1 MVLRRSECGP
11 RTGRGSFGTLPTMP
25 AATHPATVAVVGAT
39 ASGKTGLSLDL
50 ARAAGRRGGQHR
62 RHAGLPRHGRRHGQ
76 AATRPSA
83 GASPTTCSTCSTSPR
98 RRRSREFQGW
108 ARDGDRRHPRPGRDP
123 GAGGRQSALYTRAI
137 LDRFEF
143 PGTDESVRRE
153 LEADLERARAPGL
166 HDRLARLDPEA
177 ADRILADN
185 GRRVVR
191 ALEVI
196 ALTGRPYS
204 ASLPQLEYADPL
216 TLQVGVDIDR
226 PALDARIDE
235 RVRRMYDEGL
245 VDEVERLL
253 DLGLERGLHRR
264 PGDRLPRGGGVPA
277 RGDGPR
283 RRDRAHPG
291 RHPALRPPPGRVVPQ
306 GPARRLGLL
315 RRPATGSSA
324 RSRPSWP
331 LPLEG
336 STTGRLRRKV

>member
-1 MVLRRSECGP
+1 
-11 RTGRGSFGTLPTMP
+11 MP
-25 AATHPATVAVVGAT
+25 AATHPVTVAVVGAT

-50 ARAAGRRGGQHR
+50 AQRLGGEVVNTDAMQVYRGMDVGTAKLPPAERRDIPH
-62 RHAGLPRHGRRHGQ
+62 HLLDLLDVTET
-76 AATRPSA
+76 ATVA
-83 GASPTTCSTCSTSPR
+83 Q
-98 RRRSREFQGW
+98 FQGW
-108 ARDGDRRHPRPGRDP
+108 ARAAIDDIRRR
-123 GAGGRQSALYTRAI
+123 GATPVLVGGSALYTRAI

-153 LEADLERARAPGL
+153 LEADLERLGHPAM

-253 DLGLERGLHRR
+253 DLGLERGLTASRAIGYREAAAYLRGEMGRDDAIARTQAATRRFARRQDSWFRKDPRVVWVPYDDPHRLER
-264 PGDRLPRGGGVPA
+264 TLAAVAALHPGGDRQPDA
-277 RGDGPR
+277 
-283 RRDRAHPG
+283 
-291 RHPALRPPPGRVVPQ
+291 
-306 GPARRLGLL
+306 
-315 RRPATGSSA
+315 
-324 RSRPSWP
+324 
-331 LPLEG
+331 
-336 STTGRLRRKV
+336 

>member
-1 MVLRRSECGP
+1 
-11 RTGRGSFGTLPTMP
+11 MP
-25 AATHPATVAVVGAT
+25 AATHPVTVAVVGAT

-50 ARAAGRRGGQHR
+50 AQRLGGEVVNTDAMQVYRGMDVGTAKLPPAERRGIPH
-62 RHAGLPRHGRRHGQ
+62 HLLDLLDVTET
-76 AATRPSA
+76 ATVA
-83 GASPTTCSTCSTSPR
+83 Q
-98 RRRSREFQGW
+98 FQGW
-108 ARDGDRRHPRPGRDP
+108 ARAAIDDIRRR
-123 GAGGRQSALYTRAI
+123 GATPVLVGGSALYTRAI

-153 LEADLERARAPGL
+153 LEADLERLGHAAMHG
-166 HDRLARLDPEA
+166 RLARLDPEA

-253 DLGLERGLHRR
+253 DLGLERGLTAGRAIGYREAAAYLRGEMGRDDAIARTQAATRRFARRQDSWFRKDPRVVWVPYDDPHRLER
-264 PGDRLPRGGGVPA
+264 TLAAVAALHPGGDRQPDA
-277 RGDGPR
+277 
-283 RRDRAHPG
+283 
-291 RHPALRPPPGRVVPQ
+291 
-306 GPARRLGLL
+306 
-315 RRPATGSSA
+315 
-324 RSRPSWP
+324 
-331 LPLEG
+331 
-336 STTGRLRRKV
+336 